1 MATRLQ
7 LQELALL
14 RLEEAETLYA
24 SGLYD
29 GCAYLCGY
37 VVELA
42 LKARLCAALGVT
54 DYPEKGSRLR
64 EALKSHILEDL
75 GLLAGMAHELTSSRP
90 VLLANSSLVNE
101 WRPEWRYEP
110 KGSYDSK
117 AAERLLDAIR
127 TKPDGVLTCIS
138 ARW

>member
-14 RLEEAETLYA
+14 RLQEAEGLYA
-24 SGLYD
+24 SGHYE

-42 LKARLCAALGVT
+42 LKAKICAAFGVT

-64 EALKSHILEDL
+64 EALKSHSLDDL
-75 GLLAGMAHELTSSRP
+75 GLVAGMEHEFTLTRP
-90 VLLANSSLVNE
+90 ELLANWSIVNQ

-110 KGSYDSK
+110 KGSYDRK
-117 AAERLLDAIR
+117 RAEKLLDAVR
-127 TKPDGVLTCIS
+127 TMPDGVLTCIS